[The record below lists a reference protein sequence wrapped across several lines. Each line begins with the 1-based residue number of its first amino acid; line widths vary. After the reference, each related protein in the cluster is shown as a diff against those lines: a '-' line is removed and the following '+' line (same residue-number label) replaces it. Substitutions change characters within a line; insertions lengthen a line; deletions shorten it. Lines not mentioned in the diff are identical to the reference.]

1 MIINTGCRTDIPAFY
16 SSWLMNRIREG
27 YVYVRNPYYTTQVTK
42 YSLDPELVDCLV
54 FGTKN
59 PEPMIKYLDKLDKY
73 KQLWYITI
81 TPYGKDIE
89 PFVPDTLKVI
99 ESFKK
104 ISNHIG
110 IDGVNWRYDPIFI
123 GMGFN
128 IKRHIKCFN
137 EIAKSLKGYTKHCT
151 ISFLDLYEKVKRNA
165 PDIKPPIKDEQIEL
179 AINFSRIGKE
189 NDMTIH
195 SCCEKTYLSQYGLKC
210 NGCMSQGI
218 VEKAI
223 NSSLKPPKRNT
234 LREDCNC
241 LMGNDIGAYDTCGHL
256 CKYCYANNNKA
267 LVFENMKKH
276 ISTSPFL
283 IGKEEPGDKITEAKQ
298 KSWITYQNDQM
309 RFI

>member
-54 FGTKN
+54 FGTKD

-165 PDIKPPIKDEQIEL
+165 PNIKPPTNDEQIEL
-179 AINFSRIGKE
+179 AKAFSKIGKDNE
-189 NDMTIH
+189 IIVH
-195 SCCEKTYLSQYGLKC
+195 SCCEKTYLAEYGIDC
-210 NGCMSQGI
+210 QGCMSQEI
-218 VEKAI
+218 VEASIGTKL
-223 NSSLKPPKRNT
+223 NPPKIKNI
-234 LREDCNC
+234 REDCNC
-241 LMGNDIGAYDTCGHL
+241 LMGNDIGAYNSCGHL
-256 CKYCYANNNKA
+256 CIYCYANTNKEAVKNNMRMH
-267 LVFENMKKH
+267 NPN
-276 ISTSPFL
+276 SPFL
-283 IGKEEPGDKITEAKQ
+283 IGNSMAEDEVHNAKQ
-298 KSWITYQNDQM
+298 KSWKDENRQIS
-309 RFI
+309 FI